1 MSIGKNIKALREER
15 NLTQERLAEQLG
27 VTFQAVSSWEREE
40 YKPEID
46 NVIRLAE
53 VMDVS
58 VSSIIEDKQGTFKMK
73 DAIYN
78 WEHMKTYI
86 KTTARNL
93 GLPNTLKAIDFAT
106 EAHKGVNRKRS
117 SVPYIYH
124 PYNLACH
131 ALAMGI
137 KDDTVIAACLLHDVV
152 EDCEGIGYDDLPV
165 DDEVK
170 EIVRL
175 VTHEKTTDEN
185 RDELMRAYYDEMK
198 HNPKA
203 VLVKCMDRCHNL
215 STMAA
220 GLSRDRVFR
229 MIKETEAY
237 YPDLIKVIKETME
250 YNDAA
255 WLLKYQI
262 ESMLDIYKR
271 LM

>member
-1 MSIGKNIKALREER
+1 MSIGKNIKTLREER
-15 NLTQERLAEQLG
+15 SLTQEQLAEKIG
-27 VTFQAVSSWEREE
+27 VTFQAVSSWERDE
-40 YKPEID
+40 YIPETA
-46 NVIRLAE
+46 NVIKLCE
-53 VMDVS
+53 ELG
-58 VSSIIEDKQGTFKMK
+58 VSSSAILEDKPGTFRMK

-86 KTTARNL
+86 KTSARNL
-93 GLPNTLKAIDFAT
+93 NLPNTLKAVDFAE
-106 EAHKGVNRKRS
+106 EAHKGVFRKKS
-117 SVPYIYH
+117 DVPYIYH

-137 KDDTVIAACLLHDVV
+137 IDDAVIAASLLHDVI
-152 EDCEGIGYDDLPV
+152 EDCPIGLDELPV

-175 VTHEKTTDEN
+175 LTHGKTTDEN
-185 RDELMRAYYDEMK
+185 RDEMMNAYFSEMK
-198 HNPKA
+198 QNPKA

-215 STMAA
+215 STMAG
-220 GLSRDRVFR
+220 GLSRERIYR
-229 MIKETEAY
+229 MIRETEEY
-237 YPDLIKVIKETME
+237 FPDLLNVIKGTIE